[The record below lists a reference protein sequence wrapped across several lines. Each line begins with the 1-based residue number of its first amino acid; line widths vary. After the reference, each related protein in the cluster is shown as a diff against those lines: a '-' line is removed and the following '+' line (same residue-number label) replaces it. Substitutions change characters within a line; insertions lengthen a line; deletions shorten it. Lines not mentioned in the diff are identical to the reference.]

1 MTHATAHSASAP
13 STASMEALRQLT
25 ARDLERVNSVILE
38 NVKSDI
44 TLISDL
50 ASHIVSA
57 GGKRIRPSLTIAAAQ
72 LLGYSGDRH
81 VQLAACVEFI
91 HTATLLHDDVVD
103 DSHLRRGEETANAIW
118 GNKSSVLVGDFLLS
132 RAFQLMVADGG
143 LDVLKIL
150 SDAAATISAGEVK
163 QLMVSH
169 DLSIEKEIY
178 LEVIGAKT
186 AALFEA
192 ACELGAVVSDLP
204 EHRQNMRDFGHALGM
219 AFQLIDDALDYTARE
234 SELGKAIGDDFRD
247 GKVTLPVIVA
257 YRASTSEEK
266 AFWQRC
272 FDGESEV
279 RQDDLVRA
287 KQLIHYYGGIDATFA
302 LARDYGAKAHTLL
315 KPFKESPIRDALQD
329 TVEFCINRSF

>member
-1 MTHATAHSASAP
+1 
-13 STASMEALRQLT
+13 MEALRQLT
-25 ARDLERVNSVILE
+25 APDLEQVNAVILE

-72 LLGYSGDRH
+72 LLGYSGKRH
-81 VQLAACVEFI
+81 VRLAACVEFI

-103 DSHLRRGEETANAIW
+103 ASHLRRGEETANAIW

-132 RAFQLMVADGG
+132 RAFQLMVADGE

-150 SDAAATISAGEVK
+150 SNAAATISAGEVK

-178 LEVIGAKT
+178 LDVIAAKT

-192 ACELGAVVSDLP
+192 ACELGAVVSEQP
-204 EHRQNMRDFGHALGM
+204 EHRETLRNFGHALGM
-219 AFQLIDDALDYTARE
+219 IFQLIDDALDYTAHE
-234 SELGKAIGDDFRD
+234 TQLGKAIGDDFRD
-247 GKVTLPVIVA
+247 GKVTLPVIIA
-257 YRASTSEEK
+257 YRASTPQEQ
-266 AFWQRC
+266 AFWQHC
-272 FDGESEV
+272 FDGEGNDV
-279 RQDDLVRA
+279 CHNDLVRA
-287 KQLIHYYGGIDATFA
+287 QQLIHHYGGIEATFA
-302 LARDYGAKAHTLL
+302 LARDYAAKAHGLL
-315 KPFKESPIRDALQD
+315 KSFKQSPIGDALHD

>member
-1 MTHATAHSASAP
+1 MNTATAQTASAP
-13 STASMEALRQLT
+13 STASMDALRQLT
-25 ARDLERVNSVILE
+25 AADLQRVNAVILE

-72 LLGYSGDRH
+72 LMGYSGTRH

-150 SDAAATISAGEVK
+150 SDASATIAAGEVK

-169 DLSIEKEIY
+169 DLSIEKEVY
-178 LEVIGAKT
+178 LEVIAAKT

-192 ACELGAVVSDLP
+192 ACELGAVVSDQP
-204 EHRQNMRDFGHALGM
+204 SHRENMRGFGHALGM
-219 AFQLIDDALDYTARE
+219 AFQLIDDALDYTAQE
-234 SELGKAIGDDFRD
+234 AELGKAIGDDFRD

-257 YRASTSEEK
+257 YQASTPEEQ

-272 FDGESEV
+272 FDGESEA
-279 RQDDLVRA
+279 QHDDLVRA
-287 KQLIHYYGGIDATFA
+287 KQLIQHYGGIDATFA
-302 LARDYGAKAHTLL
+302 LARDYAAKAHALL
-315 KPFKESPIRDALQD
+315 EPFKPSPIRDALHD
-329 TVEFCINRSF
+329 AVDFCINRSF

>member
-1 MTHATAHSASAP
+1 MSPATAQKKPTQAAS
-13 STASMEALRQLT
+13 TETLRALV
-25 ARDLERVNSVILE
+25 AADMERVNQVILE

-44 TLISDL
+44 ALISSV
-50 ASHIVSA
+50 ATHIIAA
-57 GGKRIRPSLTIAAAQ
+57 GGKRIRPSLTIAAAK
-72 LLGYSGDRH
+72 LFGYAGDRH
-81 VQLAACVEFI
+81 IRLAACVEFI

-132 RAFQLMVADGG
+132 RAFQLMVADKG

-150 SDAAATISAGEVK
+150 SDTAATISAGEVQ

-178 LEVIGAKT
+178 LEVIAAKT

-192 ACELGAVVSDLP
+192 ACELGAVVSDKPADREKLR
-204 EHRQNMRDFGHALGM
+204 EFGHALGM
-219 AFQLIDDALDYTARE
+219 AFQLIDDALDYNASE
-234 SELGKAIGDDFRD
+234 AELGKAIGDDFRD

-257 YRASTSEEK
+257 YRAANAEEK
-266 AFWQRC
+266 LFWLRC
-272 FDGESEV
+272 FDGEGQISQE
-279 RQDDLVRA
+279 DLLKA
-287 KQLIHYYGGIDATFA
+287 KQLIQQNGGIEATFT
-302 LARDYGAKAHTLL
+302 LAREYGQKAHDCLAGFTD
-315 KPFKESPIRDALQD
+315 SPARDALHE